1 MGRDLVEANYGL
13 WSKAILDAGYKD
25 FLFKLVH
32 GKLYLNNQLA
42 NFADVERKCTFCSV
56 NEKRLMKMENM
67 RVGSPEYILRIS
79 NLCNET
85 ISHMMWDCRWLNNIV
100 QCTFNRICGTVNRI
114 VDKDK
119 YMGGWPM
126 ENKKCQEVILVMIHY
141 VKWRLLDTSTL

>member
-1 MGRDLVEANYGL
+1 
-13 WSKAILDAGYKD
+13 
-25 FLFKLVH
+25 
-32 GKLYLNNQLA
+32 
-42 NFADVERKCTFCSV
+42 
-56 NEKRLMKMENM
+56 MKMENV

-85 ISHMMWDCRWLNNIV
+85 MSHMMWDCRWVNNIV

-141 VKWRLLDTSTL
+141 VKFIFYTCRNRKVVPSNVHVRYELDELIGTLLKKMSWNLVVPDIGITMTGIFVDQNI